1 VQTQPDRPPVVPEEI
16 RIQRDRYARIADQY
30 ERVHN
35 DPEHVVALSVLRG
48 MLGYVNAESLLDVG
62 AGTGRTIRYLRRECP
77 ELRIVGVEPVEQ
89 LRAVGHREGL
99 PAETLIDGNGY
110 NLQFPDGAFDV
121 VCEFGMLHHVR
132 EPNRVVAEML
142 RVARKAVFLSDSN
155 NFGGG
160 STLARLAK
168 QCLHQLGLWPAVN
181 YVKTGGKRYS
191 ITEGDGLFYSYSVF
205 DSMDLL
211 RRDCR
216 IIHLLNTTP
225 ARANLYRTANHLA
238 VFAMKR

>member
-1 VQTQPDRPPVVPEEI
+1 VQRQPDRPPLMREEI
-16 RIQRDRYARIADQY
+16 SIQRDRYARIADQY
-30 ERVHN
+30 EQVHN
-35 DPEHVVALSVLRG
+35 DPEHVVALSLLRG
-48 MLGYVNAESLLDVG
+48 MLAYLHAESLLDVG
-62 AGTGRTIRYLRRECP
+62 AGTGRTIKHLRCECP
-77 ELRIVGVEPVEQ
+77 DVRIMGVEPVEQ
-89 LRAVGHREGL
+89 LRAVGHRHGL
-99 PAETLIDGNGY
+99 PSEILVEGDGY
-110 NLQFPDGAFDV
+110 NLQFPDCAFDV

-168 QCLHQLGLWPAVN
+168 QCFHQLGLWPAVN
-181 YVKTGGKRYS
+181 YVKTGGKGYS

-211 RRDCR
+211 RRHCR
-216 IIHLLNTTP
+216 IIHMLNTTP
-225 ARANLYRTANHLA
+225 ARPNLYRTANHLA
-238 VFAMKR
+238 VFAIKS